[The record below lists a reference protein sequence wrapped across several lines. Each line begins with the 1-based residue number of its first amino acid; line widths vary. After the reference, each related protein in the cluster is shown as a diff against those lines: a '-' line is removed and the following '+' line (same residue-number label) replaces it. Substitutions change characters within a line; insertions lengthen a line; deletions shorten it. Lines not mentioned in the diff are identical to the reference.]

1 MAVPMTMPTYVS
13 QEALLTDQEIEA
25 IAMGLRVAQRAK
37 LLGHTSVTAAVLKE
51 MALVVE
57 KERDHVADWL
67 ERHGGLQVDCAV
79 IAKHIRDGVTPDL
92 VGASCSEPLK
102 GAEGHGWAVIRKD
115 GTREYFP
122 SRAAARRN
130 KRLEDRVVDCR
141 PFVG

>member
-13 QEALLTDQEIEA
+13 QEALLMDQEIEA

-67 ERHGGLQVDCAV
+67 ERHGGLQVDQHRSIP
-79 IAKHIRDGVTPDL
+79 IAAWTSHAFTNP
-92 VGASCSEPLK
+92 
-102 GAEGHGWAVIRKD
+102 
-115 GTREYFP
+115 
-122 SRAAARRN
+122 
-130 KRLEDRVVDCR
+130 
-141 PFVG
+141 